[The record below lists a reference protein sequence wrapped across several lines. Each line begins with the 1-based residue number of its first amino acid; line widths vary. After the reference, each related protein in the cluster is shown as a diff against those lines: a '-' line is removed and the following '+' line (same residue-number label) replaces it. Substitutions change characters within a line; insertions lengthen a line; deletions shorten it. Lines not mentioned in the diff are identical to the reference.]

1 MKVELVD
8 FAIFLDDHSQQKVD
22 LKTLLEQMRCPGKD
36 KDSQRFFVLNS
47 SSSSSEEVSDHAEE
61 AKSSG
66 SSQPQAACVVY

>member
-47 SSSSSEEVSDHAEE
+47 SSSSEEVLDHAEE